1 MIGLEFQVIPKIIA
15 SQNDSKMIEF
25 QNAWKSNDSKM
36 IGYQNDSK
44 MIGLQNNRNGKT
56 TTAKNRDESDETRSE
71 YYDSS
76 K

>member
-1 MIGLEFQVIPKIIA
+1 MIGY
-15 SQNDSKMIEF
+15 QNDSKMIEF

-44 MIGLQNNRNGKT
+44 MIGFQNNRNGK
-56 TTAKNRDESDETRSE
+56 TTAKNRDESDETQSE